1 MRPKV
6 FITRQLPQPALD
18 LILPECDAEVWTDEL
33 PPPRSVLMDKVRDV
47 DGLLSLLTD
56 RIDAPLM
63 DKAPRLKVISNCA
76 VGYDN
81 IDVPAATQRGIAVGN
96 TPGVLTETTADF
108 AFALL
113 LAAARRV
120 VEAERYTRA
129 GKWKTWGLTVLL
141 GQDVFGA
148 TLGLIG
154 LGRIGTAVA
163 KRARGFEMRV
173 LYYDP
178 QRRPDVEAQLG
189 ITYADLD
196 TVVREAD
203 FLSIH
208 TPLTETTRHLVNA
221 DLLRKMKKTAILI
234 NTARGAV
241 VDQAAL
247 YTALREG
254 WIAGAA
260 LDVTDP
266 EPIALDDPLLTLDN
280 CIITP
285 HIASASV
292 ATRTKMAVMAA
303 RNLLAG
309 VRGEPL
315 PNPVNVV
322 RGGRAQ

>member
-18 LILPECDAEVWTDEL
+18 LILSECDAEVWTDEL

-56 RIDAPLM
+56 KIDAQLM
-63 DKAPRLKVISNCA
+63 DNAPRLKVISNCA

-81 IDVPAATQRGIAVGN
+81 IDVSAATQRGIAVGN

-148 TLGLIG
+148 TLGLVG

-178 QRRPDVEAQLG
+178 QRRPDIEAQLN

-196 TVVREAD
+196 TVVRQAD

-221 DLLRKMKKTAILI
+221 DLLRKMKPTAILI

-292 ATRTKMAVMAA
+292 ATRTQMAVMAA

-322 RGGRAQ
+322 RGGRVQ

>member
-6 FITRQLPQPALD
+6 FITRQLPQAALD
-18 LILPECDAEVWTDEL
+18 LILPECDAEVWSEEL
-33 PPPRSVLMDKVRDV
+33 PPPRSVLMDKVREV
-47 DGLLSLLTD
+47 DGLLCLLTD
-56 RIDAPLM
+56 KIDAPLM
-63 DKAPRLKVISNCA
+63 DNAPRLKVISNCA

-81 IDVPAATQRGIAVGN
+81 IDVAAATQRGIAVGN

-120 VEAERYTRA
+120 VQAERYTRA

-148 TLGLIG
+148 TLGLVG

-178 QRRPDVEAQLG
+178 QCRPDVEAQLNL
-189 ITYADLD
+189 TYADLD
-196 TVVREAD
+196 TVVRQAD

-303 RNLLAG
+303 HNLLAG

-315 PNPVNVV
+315 PNPVNIV
-322 RGGRAQ
+322 RSGRVP

>member
-6 FITRQLPQPALD
+6 FITRQLPQAALD
-18 LILPECDAEVWTDEL
+18 LIVPECETEMWTDEL
-33 PPPRSVLMDKVRDV
+33 PPPRSVLMDKVREV

-56 RIDAPLM
+56 KIDASLM
-63 DKAPRLKVISNCA
+63 DNAPRLKVISNCA

-81 IDVPAATQRGIAVGN
+81 IDVPAATERGIAVGN

-178 QRRPDVEAQLG
+178 QRRPEVEAQLN

-196 TVVREAD
+196 TVVRQAD

-221 DLLRKMKKTAILI
+221 DLLRKMKKTAILV

-303 RNLLAG
+303 HNLLAG

-322 RGGRAQ
+322 RGVRVS